1 MESRSPFSRQ
11 PDLLSQLQAELENL
25 RDENARLHDAAE
37 RWRTVVENEPECV
50 KVVAE
55 DGTLLEMNP
64 AGLAMLE
71 AASLAEVKSRPLV
84 EFIAPEDRE
93 AFTEL
98 HRRVMRGERGTLQ
111 FAVIG
116 LHGGQRWL
124 ETYAVPQ
131 ADHHGRPVALVAVT
145 RDITRRRRAETA
157 LTRAEARLRL
167 ALSAANTGGAA
178 NESKTASASHP
189 AERNGT
195 ADVLADTNLWFRLL
209 AENIREVFWLI
220 EPDGKLLYVSPGFG
234 LVWGRPGERI
244 DRQPPS
250 WLRTVHPDDHERVRR
265 ALERR
270 QPTGEFKEE
279 YRIVRPDGAIR
290 WVRER
295 SLPVR
300 DHAGRVYRVVAISE
314 DITEGKQLEERFLQ
328 AQRREAIG
336 TLAAGVA
343 HDLNNI
349 LAPILMGAALLRG
362 TASTD
367 PERHLTEMIERNA
380 ERGADVVRQLL
391 ALSRGAPP
399 DRRTLRPGELIE
411 EIVRLVRA
419 TFPPRIVL
427 RTEIARGLWDLDA
440 DATQLH
446 QVLLNLC
453 VNARD
458 AMPGS
463 GTLTI
468 TAANVVVKRED
479 QPPGELKPGH
489 HVAIAVSDTGCG
501 ISEDARTHI
510 FEPFF
515 TTKAPG
521 EGTGLGLSTVAGIVR
536 NHGGTVTIDSTVG
549 QGSTFRVFLPA
560 LLAAS
565 DAPRTEPAPPPTA
578 SGELVLVVDDEPG
591 VRSVLCALLE
601 RAGYRT
607 IAAADG
613 EEAMRVFLLRR
624 DEIRLVLS
632 DLAMPVMD
640 GLTLIRALR
649 GLEPALPIVAA
660 AGALE
665 PTTQQELT
673 SLAVNEILAK
683 PYRPPELFGALRR
696 ELESASPE

>member
-1 MESRSPFSRQ
+1 MESRSPFCRQ
-11 PDLLSQLQAELENL
+11 PDVPSQLQAELENL
-25 RDENARLHDAAE
+25 REENARLQEAVQ
-37 RWRTVVENEPECV
+37 RWQTVVENEPECV

-71 AASLAEVKSRPLV
+71 AASLAEVKSRPLI
-84 EFIAPEDRE
+84 EFIAPEYRE

-98 HRRVMRGERGTLQ
+98 HRRVMRGERCTLQ
-111 FAVIG
+111 FAVVG
-116 LHGGQRWL
+116 LRGGQRWL
-124 ETYAVPQ
+124 ETYAVPH
-131 ADHHGRPVALVAVT
+131 ADHQGRPVALVAVT

-157 LTRAEARLRL
+157 LSRAEARLRL
-167 ALSAANTGGAA
+167 ALSAGDAGGAA
-178 NESKTASASHP
+178 NESATATDP
-189 AERNGT
+189 AERKRA
-195 ADVLADTNLWFRLL
+195 ADVLPDTNLWFRLL
-209 AENIREVFWLI
+209 AENIRDVFWII
-220 EPDGKLLYVSPGFG
+220 EPNGKLLYVSPGFG
-234 LVWGRPGERI
+234 LIWGRPGERI
-244 DRQPPS
+244 DRHPLS
-250 WLRTVHPDDHERVRR
+250 WLRTVHPDDHERVRC
-265 ALERR
+265 ALELR
-270 QPTGEFKEE
+270 QPTGDFKEE

-295 SLPVR
+295 SFPVR
-300 DHAGRVYRVVAISE
+300 DHAGRIHRVVAITE

-399 DRRTLRPGELIE
+399 DRRTLRPGALIE

-427 RTEIARGLWDLDA
+427 RVEIAPDLCDVDA

-463 GTLTI
+463 GTLSI
-468 TAANVVVKRED
+468 SAANVVVKHED
-479 QPPGELKPGH
+479 QPPGELMPGH
-489 HVAIAVSDTGCG
+489 YVAIAVADTGCG
-501 ISEDARTHI
+501 ISEDARAHI

-560 LLAAS
+560 LLAPS
-565 DAPRTEPAPPPTA
+565 EPTRTEPPPPPTG
-578 SGELVLVVDDEPG
+578 SGELILVVDDEPG

-601 RAGYRT
+601 RAGYQT
-607 IAAADG
+607 IAAGDG
-613 EEAMRVFLLRR
+613 EEAMRIFLLRR

-660 AGALE
+660 AGALDAV
-665 PTTQQELT
+665 TQQELT

-696 ELESASPE
+696 ELESVSPE